1 MSEVL
6 FLPGTQARGRYMRLD
21 AATILKRFFFCE
33 QALVIGQAGWLSWIA
48 SLEAKTAL
56 PRLAW
61 EDALT
66 AHALRERVFE
76 LRFPSRLLEVGG
88 DAPVVDIFTAAMDAP
103 SAEAYVLALGR
114 VLVPGLL
121 AAYEAY
127 LAGVDEIADG
137 PSRRFLTVAVVEK
150 QAQVVELSRL
160 AGLMLV
166 AAPERRAEAEAWAA
180 AVADALAAVGGVTL
194 EPLPLPAA
202 PAAKLALPGARS
214 LKIAE
219 TPARDPAYNLCRF
232 YWPDMI
238 DPTFP
243 YGDGLR
249 LQLRTAVSHLNE
261 AWAVE
266 TAGAILFAFAR
277 ELGWEFV
284 YDAARWCYDES
295 RHCRM
300 GMQRL
305 ANWGFEPAEIPLG
318 TYIYDSAAGQP
329 PVYRLGMLYFFET
342 KNIGKK
348 NERARAFAEYGDDI
362 SQHDMEFD
370 WADETIHAHFGNHW
384 LKALHDARPVDI
396 PTPDAL
402 RLGCAELVRAVIA
415 SATDAE
421 RRAIREVAEALI
433 QKAERIA
440 KGASHP

>member
-1 MSEVL
+1 MTEVWY
-6 FLPGTQARGRYMRLD
+6 LPGAQARGRYMRLD

-33 QALVIGQAGWLSWIA
+33 RALVIGQSGWLGWIA
-48 SLEAKTAL
+48 SLEAKTSL

-76 LRFPSRLLEVGG
+76 LRYPSRLLEVGG
-88 DAPVVDIFTAAMDAP
+88 DAPVVDVFTAAMDAP
-103 SAEAYVLALGR
+103 IAEAYVLALGR
-114 VLVPGLL
+114 VLVPELL

-137 PSRRFLTVAVVEK
+137 PSRRFLTVAVAEK
-150 QAQVVELSRL
+150 QAQVVELERL
-160 AGLMLV
+160 AGLMLA

-180 AVADALAAVGGVTL
+180 AVEGALAAVGGVTL
-194 EPLPLPAA
+194 EPPLPAA
-202 PAAKLALPGARS
+202 KPSLPSARR

-219 TPARDPAYNLCRF
+219 PPARDPAYNLCNF

-266 TAGAILFAFAR
+266 TAGAILFAFAD

-305 ANWGFEPAEIPLG
+305 ANWGFAPAEIPLG

-348 NERARAFAEYGDDI
+348 NERARAFSEYGDDI

-384 LKALHDARPVDI
+384 LKALHDARPADI
-396 PTPDAL
+396 PAPDAL
-402 RLGCAELVRAVIA
+402 RSRCAELVQATIA
-415 SATDAE
+415 SATEAE

-433 QKAERIA
+433 DKAERIA